1 MTHDSLSNYLCLS
14 LVTAEKP
21 EESLAAMTRHR
32 RSAKGKRPPTPPAIT
47 VDLTIDS
54 LGQQGDGITQ
64 YENRP
69 VFAPFTLPGERV
81 RLRLG
86 ATRGEGRVGYLGD
99 ILEPAPDRV
108 AAPCRHFGICGGCAM
123 QHLDLGAY
131 RRWKEDGVR
140 FTLAQR
146 GIEMPAAAKS
156 VFIPAGTRR
165 RAVFAVVGQGRV
177 CHVGFH
183 RHFSHDMV
191 DLQQCL
197 LLTPRLFAL
206 IDEIRRHLRDAL
218 AAGEAWD
225 LLATE
230 SETGLDLL
238 ITAKSE
244 PTNTQ
249 RFALADLSQVG
260 GIARISW
267 INSGKKGQ
275 AQPEPIAQLHM
286 PQVRF
291 ADVPVDLP
299 HQSFLQPSLEG
310 EAALRDAVLAGFDT
324 GNHVAD
330 LFSGC
335 GTFSFP
341 LAKRAKATAVEGSKP
356 AVQALAAASRRAL
369 LSDRIEAVQRD
380 LDDAPLMPEELKK
393 FDVVVFDPPRAG
405 AKEQAE
411 QLAKSIVPR
420 VIGVSCNPASFARDA
435 RILINGGFRLTAL
448 TIVDQFIWSSH
459 VELVGRFER

>member
-1 MTHDSLSNYLCLS
+1 
-14 LVTAEKP
+14 
-21 EESLAAMTRHR
+21 MTRHR
-32 RSAKGKRPPTPPAIT
+32 RPAKGKRPTSPTEPGVT
-47 VDLTIDS
+47 VELTIDS
-54 LGQQGDGITQ
+54 LGQQGDGIAL
-64 YENRP
+64 YESRP

-86 ATRGEGRVGYLGD
+86 AKRGEGRVGNLSD
-99 ILEPAPDRV
+99 ILEPAAERV
-108 AAPCRHFGICGGCAM
+108 VAPCRHFGICGGCAI
-123 QHLDLGAY
+123 QHLDLAAY
-131 RRWKEDGVR
+131 RRWKMDAVR
-140 FTLAQR
+140 HTMAQR
-146 GIEMPAAAKS
+146 GIDMPAVVKS

-165 RAVFAVVGQGRV
+165 RAVLAVRGQGRG
-177 CHVGFH
+177 CHIGFH
-183 RHFSHDMV
+183 RDFSHDVV

-206 IDEIRRHLRDAL
+206 IGKMRVHLCDAL
-218 AAGEAWD
+218 AAGESWD

-238 ITAKSE
+238 ITAKTE
-244 PTNTQ
+244 PTNNQ
-249 RFALADLSQVG
+249 RFALADLSQAG

-267 INSGKKGQ
+267 INGGKKGQ

-291 ADVPVDLP
+291 GDVLVDLP

-310 EAALRDAVLAGFDT
+310 EIALRDAVMAGFETAD
-324 GNHVAD
+324 HVAD

-341 LAKRAKATAVEGSKP
+341 FAKRAKITAVEGSKP
-356 AVQALAAASRRAL
+356 AVQALAAAARRAQ
-369 LSDRIEAVQRD
+369 LSDRVEAVQRD

-411 QLAKSIVPR
+411 QLAKSAVPR
-420 VIGVSCNPASFARDA
+420 AIGVSCNPASFARDA
-435 RILINGGFRLTAL
+435 RLLIDGGFRLTDL
-448 TIVDQFIWSSH
+448 TVVDQFIWSSH
-459 VELVGRFER
+459 VEVVGRFER